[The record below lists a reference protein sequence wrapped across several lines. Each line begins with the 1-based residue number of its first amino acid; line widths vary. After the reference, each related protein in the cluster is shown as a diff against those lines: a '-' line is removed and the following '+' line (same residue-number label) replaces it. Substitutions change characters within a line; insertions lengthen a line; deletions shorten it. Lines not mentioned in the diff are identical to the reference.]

1 LNKFAKNSEYIY
13 KHLTNLNLH
22 INNIAEFVSL
32 NLLIIIVVINGAE
45 IITRTWLPG
54 SLYWVFEL
62 NQLFGNWLYFIGIT
76 LVYYRN
82 DDISIDFLTNKLS
95 FKLRNI
101 VIIIIRLIVL
111 FVLIVISY
119 YCVDLMILQS
129 QARTVGLGITNHYFS
144 LPVFISSVLMI
155 LYMFEHILVL
165 YINTNENLGK

>member
-95 FKLRNI
+95 FKLRM
-101 VIIIIRLIVL
+101 IVL

-165 YINTNENLGK
+165 YINTNVNLGK

>member
-1 LNKFAKNSEYIY
+1 MNKFAKNSEFVY

-22 INNIAEFVSL
+22 INNIAEFVSF

-82 DDISIDFLTNKLS
+82 DDISLVFITNKLS
-95 FKLRNI
+95 IKLRNI
-101 VIIIIRLIVL
+101 VFLIVF
-111 FVLIVISY
+111 FVLIVFSY

-165 YINTNENLGK
+165 YINTNVNLGK